1 MIYLRTLVEFIT
13 DKVMVPV
20 HTSTWFILVT
30 VGLVP
35 FSQQGGEI
43 YKQPVVRLEATMGKY
58 IKGRSNFCY

>member
-1 MIYLRTLVEFIT
+1 
-13 DKVMVPV
+13 MVPV

-43 YKQPVVRLEATMGKY
+43 QPVVRLGATMGKY
-58 IKGRSNFCY
+58 IKGGRISVIEFINSGFLYT